1 MTNSQNPLFK
11 AIGLG
16 AVIVFGVGLYLAY
29 SLFTSSIESNETV
42 DVLIPRKSTIA
53 QVAEILEKQNIIK
66 NRKLFK
72 YVLRFT
78 GGNKKVRAG
87 EFRFQVGMSPF
98 QALRVLYQDE
108 AILHP
113 VTIPEGWTVRQIA
126 EAVAK
131 EHLADP
137 NKFISI
143 ALSPVT
149 AEKYGFKAPS
159 LEGFLFPD
167 TYHFSIIDGEEKII
181 ETMVQRFQTKIAPLK
196 AAIAAKGWT
205 LEQIVTLA
213 SIVEK
218 ETGNPSERPII
229 SSVFHNRLKKR
240 MRLQSDPTTIY
251 GISNFNGNIT
261 KKDLQTP
268 TPYNTYT
275 ISGLPPGAIASPGE
289 DAIKAAIT
297 PAVTEYFYFV
307 SNNNGSHIFSK
318 TYGEHSR
325 HVNSTQIIP
334 SIEEHKHA
342 KKIKTKF

>member
-1 MTNSQNPLFK
+1 MNNSNNSLFK
-11 AIGLG
+11 LLGLG
-16 AVIVFGVGLYLAY
+16 AVFSIAAV
-29 SLFTSSIESNETV
+29 LFLVYQLLMTSSGSTDTV

-53 QVAEILEKQNIIK
+53 QVSDVLEKNNVIQNK
-66 NRKLFK
+66 VFFK
-72 YVLRFT
+72 YLLRFT

-87 EFRFQVGMSPF
+87 EFRFHVGMTPL

-126 EAVAK
+126 EIVAK
-131 EHLADP
+131 EKLADP
-137 NKFISI
+137 DKFIRY
-143 ALSPVT
+143 ALNPQT
-149 AEKYGFKAPS
+149 AEKFGFKAPS

-167 TYHFSIIDGEEKII
+167 TYHFSIIDGEEKMI
-181 ETMVQRFQTKIAPLK
+181 EVMVQRFQTKIAPLK

-205 LEQIVTLA
+205 VEQIVTLA

-218 ETGNPSERPII
+218 ETGNPAERPII
-229 SSVFHNRLKKR
+229 SSVFHNRLVKR

-251 GISNFNGNIT
+251 GIPNFNGNIT
-261 KKDLQTP
+261 KKDLLTP

-289 DAIKAAIT
+289 EAIKAAIT
-297 PAVTEYFYFV
+297 PAVTEYYYFV

-325 HVNSTQIIP
+325 HVNGTQIAP
-334 SIEEHKHA
+334 MEERKHA
-342 KKIKTKF
+342 KKIKPKF